1 MIKHHSTARG
11 PAYIL
16 SALLLPAFA
25 LAACEAP
32 EQEQDLDPQMEETGE
47 TQPPENDTIA
57 FSSGLDEV
65 GDSGV
70 SGEVTMMRPRANGV
84 VNVLVDLEELPREGE
99 FQASLNR
106 GSCEALTG
114 GMFEDEPQQ
123 QEQQQQQQMGGE
135 VAELNPVMALADG
148 TGTSQTNLESTEVP
162 MNEDLS
168 VRIMDNGQQPVAC
181 ADIGQD
187 EWDEDGQ
194 TGQWN
199 SA

>member
-1 MIKHHSTARG
+1 MIKHHSPGRG
-11 PAYIL
+11 PAYLL
-16 SALLLPAFA
+16 SALLLPIFAF
-25 LAACEAP
+25 AACEAP
-32 EQEQDLDPQMEETGE
+32 EQDMDPDPQMEPGE
-47 TQPPENDTIA
+47 TEPPENDTIA

-84 VNVLVDLEELPREGE
+84 VNVLVELEELPREGE

-106 GSCEALTG
+106 GNCEALTG

-123 QEQQQQQQMGGE
+123 QEQQQMGGE

-148 TGTSQTNLESTEVP
+148 TGTSQTNLEATEVP
-162 MNEDLS
+162 MTEDLS
-168 VRIMDNGQQPVAC
+168 VRVMDDGEQPVAC
-181 ADIGQD
+181 ADISQD
-187 EWDEDGQ
+187 EWEDDGQ